1 MCGPCQGPRPRPQHT
16 KIMKTTE
23 RRHLKENELA
33 HSIAA
38 ARDYIEPRRKQFTT
52 AAIILV
58 LVVIVVIAIGLIR
71 QRTASRGQDLLAQ
84 AMVAL
89 NARVIPAQPGDPTD
103 LPAAAT
109 FGATGTYATEE
120 AKLKAAVPKLNAAA
134 DAYPDSDAG
143 ITARYHL
150 AGAYASLGQTND
162 ALREFDAVIKKAG
175 NDSLYG
181 RMARMGKA
189 DTLMRA
195 NQVDAAIAA
204 WKELAGEKETGLPQ
218 DAILMEL
225 GRAYVQKGNK
235 DEARKTYTEV
245 VEQHP
250 DSVYTSEARQE
261 LETLKR
267 VA

>member
-1 MCGPCQGPRPRPQHT
+1 
-16 KIMKTTE
+16 MKREE

-33 HSIAA
+33 QTIASV
-38 ARDYIEPRRKQFTT
+38 REYVEPRQKQITT
-52 AAIILV
+52 GAIVVVVVVILV
-58 LVVIVVIAIGLIR
+58 IAVGLIR
-71 QRTASRGQDLLAQ
+71 QRSASRGDDLLAQ

-89 NARVIPAQPGDPTD
+89 NARVVPVQPGDPAD
-103 LPAAAT
+103 IPAAAT
-109 FGATGTYATEE
+109 FNATGTFTTEE
-120 AKLKAAVPKLNAAA
+120 AKLNAAVPKLKAAA
-134 DAYPDSDAG
+134 DAYPDTTAG

-150 AGAYASLGQTND
+150 AGAYASLGKTTD
-162 ALREFDAVIKKAG
+162 ALREFDDVVKRAG

-181 RMARMGKA
+181 HMAAMGKA

-204 WKELAGEKETGLPQ
+204 WKELAAQKDNGLPQ

-225 GRAYVQKGNK
+225 GRAYTQKGNK
-235 DEARKTYTEV
+235 DEARKTYTEL

-267 VA
+267 AA

>member
-1 MCGPCQGPRPRPQHT
+1 
-16 KIMKTTE
+16 MKSTE
-23 RRHLKENELA
+23 RRHLKENELVQ
-33 HSIAA
+33 SLTA
-38 ARDYIEPRRKQFTT
+38 AREFIEPRRKQL
-52 AAIILV
+52 AG
-58 LVVIVVIAIGLIR
+58 VIVAIVLIALAVLAVVVIR

-89 NARVIPAQPGDPTD
+89 NARVVPTAPGDPTD

-109 FGATGTYATEE
+109 FGATGTFSTEE
-120 AKLKAAVPKLNAAA
+120 AKLKAALPKLKAAA

-150 AGAYASLGQTND
+150 ASSYASLGQFNE
-162 ALREFDAVIKKAG
+162 AIREFDDVIKRSG

-181 RMARMGKA
+181 RMAKLGKA
-189 DTLMRA
+189 DTLSRS
-195 NQVDAAIAA
+195 NQVDAAIAS
-204 WKELAGEKETGLPQ
+204 WKELAAQKDTNLPQ

-225 GRAYVQKGNK
+225 GRAYMQKGNK
-235 DEARKTYTEV
+235 DEAKKTYTEL

-267 VA
+267 AA

>member
-1 MCGPCQGPRPRPQHT
+1 
-16 KIMKTTE
+16 MKRVE

-33 HSIAA
+33 QTIASV
-38 ARDYIEPRRKQFTT
+38 REYVEPRQKQITT
-52 AAIILV
+52 AAIAV
-58 LVVIVVIAIGLIR
+58 VVIVILVIAVGLIR
-71 QRTASRGQDLLAQ
+71 QRSASRGDDLLAQ

-89 NARVIPAQPGDPTD
+89 NARVVPVQPGDPTD
-103 LPAAAT
+103 IPQAAT
-109 FGATGTYATEE
+109 FNATGTFTTEA
-120 AKLKAAVPKLNAAA
+120 AKLTAAVPKLKAAA
-134 DAYPDSDAG
+134 DAYPDSTAG

-150 AGAYASLGQTND
+150 AGAYASLGKTDD
-162 ALREFDAVIKKAG
+162 ALREFDEVVKRAG
-175 NDSLYG
+175 NGSLYG
-181 RMARMGKA
+181 SMARMGKA

-204 WKELAGEKETGLPQ
+204 WKDLAAQKDNGLPQ

-225 GRAYVQKGNK
+225 GRAYTQQGNK
-235 DEARKTYTEV
+235 DEARKTYTEL

-267 VA
+267 AA

>member
-1 MCGPCQGPRPRPQHT
+1 
-16 KIMKTTE
+16 MKSTE

-33 HSIAA
+33 HSISA
-38 ARDYIEPRRKQFTT
+38 AREFIEPRRKQL
-52 AAIILV
+52 AGALV
-58 LVVIVVIAIGLIR
+58 AVAVIAIAVFAVVSIR
-71 QRTASRGQDLLAQ
+71 QRGDSRGQDLLAQ

-89 NARVIPAQPGDPTD
+89 NARVVATAPGDPSD

-109 FGATGTYATEE
+109 FEATGTFRTEA
-120 AKLKAAVPKLNAAA
+120 AKLQAALPKLKAAA

-143 ITARYHL
+143 IQARYHL
-150 AGAYASLGQTND
+150 AGAYASLGQFND
-162 ALREFDAVIKKAG
+162 AVREFDDVAKRAG

-181 RMARMGKA
+181 RMAKLGKA
-189 DTLMRA
+189 DTLTRA
-195 NQVDAAIAA
+195 NQLDAAIAS
-204 WKELAGEKETGLPQ
+204 WKELAAQQDANLPQ

-225 GRAYVQKGNK
+225 GRAYMQKGSR
-235 DEARKTYTEV
+235 DEAKKTYTEL

-267 VA
+267 AA

>member
-1 MCGPCQGPRPRPQHT
+1 
-16 KIMKTTE
+16 MKKTE

-33 HSIAA
+33 QTLSA
-38 ARDYIEPRRKQFTT
+38 ARDFIEPRRKQLTG
-52 AAIILV
+52 AV
-58 LVVIVVIAIGLIR
+58 VVIVLVAVAVLAVVVIR
-71 QRTASRGQDLLAQ
+71 QRAASRGQDLLAQ

-89 NARVIPAQPGDPTD
+89 NARVVPADPGDPKD
-103 LPAAAT
+103 VPAAAT
-109 FGATGTYATEE
+109 FGATGTFSTEE
-120 AKLKAAVPKLNAAA
+120 AKLKAAVPKLKAAA

-150 AGAYASLGQTND
+150 AGAYGSLGQTDD
-162 ALREFDAVIKKAG
+162 ALREFDEVIKRAG

-181 RMARMGKA
+181 RMAKLGKA

-204 WKELAGEKETGLPQ
+204 WKELAAQKDANLPE

-225 GRAYVQKGNK
+225 GRAYMQKGNK
-235 DEARKTYTEV
+235 DEARKTYTQL

-250 DSVYTSEARQE
+250 DSVYTTEARQE

-267 VA
+267 AA

>member
-1 MCGPCQGPRPRPQHT
+1 
-16 KIMKTTE
+16 MKKTE

-33 HSIAA
+33 QTLSA
-38 ARDYIEPRRKQFTT
+38 ARDFIEPRRKQLTG
-52 AAIILV
+52 AVIVIV
-58 LVVIVVIAIGLIR
+58 LVAVAVLAVVVIR
-71 QRTASRGQDLLAQ
+71 QRAASRGQDLLAQ

-89 NARVIPAQPGDPTD
+89 NARVVPADPGDPKD
-103 LPAAAT
+103 VPAAAT
-109 FGATGTYATEE
+109 FGATGTFSTEE
-120 AKLKAAVPKLNAAA
+120 AKLKAAVPKLKAAA

-150 AGAYASLGQTND
+150 AGAYGSLGQTDD
-162 ALREFDAVIKKAG
+162 ALREFDEVIKRAG

-181 RMARMGKA
+181 RMAKLGKA

-204 WKELAGEKETGLPQ
+204 WKELAAQKDANLPE

-225 GRAYVQKGNK
+225 GRAYMQKGNK
-235 DEARKTYTEV
+235 DEARKTYTQL

-250 DSVYTSEARQE
+250 DSVYTTEARQE

-267 VA
+267 AA

>member
-1 MCGPCQGPRPRPQHT
+1 
-16 KIMKTTE
+16 MKSTH
-23 RRHLKENELA
+23 RRHLKENELVQ
-33 HSIAA
+33 SLSA
-38 ARDYIEPRRKQFTT
+38 ARDFIEPRRKQLTG
-52 AAIILV
+52 ALIALIVVAIAV
-58 LVVIVVIAIGLIR
+58 LAVVIVR

-89 NARVIPAQPGDPTD
+89 NARVVPAAPGDPTD
-103 LPAAAT
+103 VPAAAT
-109 FGATGTYATEE
+109 FGATGTFSTEE
-120 AKLKAAVPKLNAAA
+120 AKLKAALPKLKAAA

-150 AGAYASLGQTND
+150 ASAYASLGQLND
-162 ALREFDAVIKKAG
+162 ALREFDEVIKRG
-175 NDSLYG
+175 GGDSLYG
-181 RMARMGKA
+181 RMAKLGKA
-189 DTLMRA
+189 DTQVRA
-195 NQVDAAIAA
+195 GQIDAAIAS
-204 WKELAGEKETGLPQ
+204 WKELAAQKDTNLPQ

-225 GRAYVQKGNK
+225 GRAYMQKGNK
-235 DEARKTYTEV
+235 DEAKKTYTEL

>member
-1 MCGPCQGPRPRPQHT
+1 
-16 KIMKTTE
+16 MKSTQ
-23 RRHLKENELA
+23 RRHLKENELVQ
-33 HSIAA
+33 SLTA
-38 ARDYIEPRRKQFTT
+38 ARDFIEPRRKQLTG
-52 AAIILV
+52 AVIALVVVAIAV
-58 LVVIVVIAIGLIR
+58 LAVVIVR

-89 NARVIPAQPGDPTD
+89 NARVVPAAPGDPTD
-103 LPAAAT
+103 VPAAAT
-109 FGATGTYATEE
+109 FGATGTFSTEE
-120 AKLKAAVPKLNAAA
+120 AKLKAALPKLKAAA

-150 AGAYASLGQTND
+150 ASAYASLGQPND
-162 ALREFDAVIKKAG
+162 ALREFDEVIKRAG
-175 NDSLYG
+175 DDSLYG
-181 RMARMGKA
+181 RMAKLGKA
-189 DTLMRA
+189 DTQVRA
-195 NQVDAAIAA
+195 GQIDAAIAS
-204 WKELAGEKETGLPQ
+204 WKELAAQKDTNLPQ

-225 GRAYVQKGNK
+225 GRAYMQKGNK
-235 DEARKTYTEV
+235 DEAKKTYTEL

>member
-1 MCGPCQGPRPRPQHT
+1 
-16 KIMKTTE
+16 MKRTE

-33 HSIAA
+33 QSIAA
-38 ARDYIEPRRKQFTT
+38 ARDYLEPRRKQF
-52 AAIILV
+52 AGVLIGLV
-58 LVVIVVIAIGLIR
+58 LVAFAVIGIAVIR
-71 QRTASRGQDLLAQ
+71 QRTASRGDDLLAQ

-89 NARVIPAQPGDPTD
+89 NARVVPAQPGDPTD

-109 FGATGTYATEE
+109 FNATGTYSTEE
-120 AKLKAAVPKLNAAA
+120 AKLKAAVPKLKAAA

-150 AGAYASLGQTND
+150 AGAYASLGQTAD
-162 ALREFDAVIKKAG
+162 ALREFDDVVKRAG
-175 NDSLYG
+175 GDSLYG
-181 RMARMGKA
+181 RMAKLGKA
-189 DTLMRA
+189 DTQMRS
-195 NQVDAAIAA
+195 NQVDAAIAS
-204 WKELAGEKETGLPQ
+204 WKELADQKDANLPQ

-225 GRAYVQKGNK
+225 GRAYMQKGNK
-235 DEARKTYTEV
+235 DEARKTYTQL

-267 VA
+267 AA